1 MVKKQSQY
9 TQAGGNSENAV
20 VLQYMPLA
28 RKAAWR
34 YTGRG
39 AEYEDLVQEAF
50 IALKNLIRHYNETSP
65 RQPLS
70 LYLWYRLP
78 AKIRDAAEK
87 MRRGRDHDS
96 LEQKQEEAGFD
107 IPFNDANYAFLELLE
122 CLNPDE
128 QKLARRLAAGYT
140 QAELARG
147 MSITQQAVSRRV
159 GLLRRK
165 VRSALC
171 R

>member
-1 MVKKQSQY
+1 MVEKQHQNTGTKVS
-9 TQAGGNSENAV
+9 GENAV

-39 AEYEDLVQEAF
+39 AEYDDLVQEAF
-50 IALKNLIRHYNETSP
+50 IALKGLVRRYNESRP
-65 RQPLS
+65 SQPLS

-87 MRRGRDHDS
+87 MRRGQDHES
-96 LEQKQEEAGFD
+96 LEQKQEEVGFD
-107 IPFNDANYAFLELLE
+107 VPFNDANYAFLELLE
-122 CLNPDE
+122 CLDPDE
-128 QKLARRLAAGYT
+128 QKLARGLAAGYT

-147 MSITQQAVSRRV
+147 LSVTQQAVSRRV
-159 GLLRRK
+159 AVLRRK
-165 VRSALC
+165 IRSALWP
-171 R
+171 